1 LFGDCGSFWGE
12 TAVLRV
18 LTFLLCALFATTGAL
33 AETRVAFVVGN
44 AAYEHAGNLAN
55 PVNDAT
61 DVATLLERLNF
72 DVVLGVDLTEDEFGN
87 KLAEFANKLQTA
99 DVALFYYAGHGIQ
112 YEGEN
117 YLIPVDAAL
126 ENDIRVRRET
136 MSLEEV
142 VDQMQGTRV
151 RLVFIDACRN
161 NPFAEKMRSASV
173 GTNRALSIGRG
184 LALPSVSGRDMLIAF
199 AAEPDKVAADGTGRN
214 SPFTKAMLKHLPT
227 PGEDITAVLRLV
239 TSDVRKETNGE
250 QSPQQVA
257 SMETNFYMVPRD
269 VVVEPIVP
277 IVDPPPGGGSGGTVD
292 PEQFLFAAAERAG
305 TIEAWEAF
313 VTAYPDSVLK
323 GVAEAYLKK
332 LRTDV
337 AKIEPV
343 VPPVTEPEPAKT
355 GADEEIAKLLA
366 DAMTAYGNRRY
377 EDAVRHYTA
386 AVDLGSAIAMGDLA
400 YLTEQGLGTSKS
412 PSRAVELYLAAI
424 EAGNAF
430 AAYNYGWMLER
441 GEGITRNPAEAA
453 RRLVYSLTHGTSD
466 SRQNI
471 LSAMLADVGNL
482 GAETRKAL
490 QQELRDRG
498 LYSGSIDG
506 SFGPASK
513 AALTRLAEG
522 S

>member
-1 LFGDCGSFWGE
+1 
-12 TAVLRV
+12 VLRV
-18 LTFLLCALFATTGAL
+18 LTFLLCAVLATTGAL

-44 AAYEHAGNLAN
+44 AAYEHAGALAN

-61 DVATLLERLNF
+61 DVATLLEKLNF
-72 DVVLGVDLTEDEFGN
+72 DVVLGVDLTEDDFGN
-87 KLAEFANKLQTA
+87 KLAEFASKLQTA

-142 VDQMQGTRV
+142 VDQMQGTKV

-214 SPFTKAMLKHLPT
+214 SPFTKAMLRHLPT
-227 PGEDITAVLRLV
+227 PGEDITSVLRLV

-269 VVVEPIVP
+269 AGVVPTQPV
-277 IVDPPPGGGSGGTVD
+277 VDTPPPSGGVD

-305 TIEAWEAF
+305 TAEAWDAF
-313 VTAYPDSVLK
+313 LAAYPNSVLK
-323 GVAEAYLKK
+323 GVAEAHLKK

-337 AKIEPV
+337 ASIDPTDPPV
-343 VPPVTEPEPAKT
+343 VEPEPPKT
-355 GADEEIAKLLA
+355 TDDEEIATLLA
-366 DAMTAYGNRRY
+366 SAMTAYGNRRY

-412 PSRAVELYLAAI
+412 PSRAVELYLRAI

-430 AAYNYGWMLER
+430 AAYNYAWMLER
-441 GEGITRNPAEAA
+441 GDGITRNPSEAA
-453 RRLVYSLTHGTSD
+453 RRLVYSLTNGTSE
-466 SRQNI
+466 SRRNI
-471 LSAMLADVGNL
+471 LSALLADVGNL

-498 LYSGSIDG
+498 LYSDGIDG

-513 AALTRLAEG
+513 AALERLAGG